1 VIGTGSVHSYTR
13 QKVQLKSGDKIILYT
28 DGIIDYSN
36 PMGQFFGKERL
47 LRILGKFATSPVQ
60 ILMDK
65 VQESMKK
72 FVGAASP
79 NDDASIM
86 AIEYME

>member
-1 VIGTGSVHSYTR
+1 
-13 QKVQLKSGDKIILYT
+13 
-28 DGIIDYSN
+28 
-36 PMGQFFGKERL
+36 
-47 LRILGKFATSPVQ
+47 
-60 ILMDK
+60 MDM